1 MAALSSLI
9 TVTFPPHMRERARD
23 HGCGAWDDQVA
34 KSTPL
39 FYSGT
44 GRVAAVSARDRLVVK
59 AYREARYRCWAN
71 SSGRPVS
78 S

>member
-9 TVTFPPHMRERARD
+9 TVTFPLHLRERARD

-59 AYREARYRCWAN
+59 A
-71 SSGRPVS
+71 
-78 S
+78 